1 MAMWVLTPPFYTS
14 ADRIGVGILSDLCWV
29 RLLALLQEGK
39 RPAGLLRVLEP
50 NGFSSFVV
58 QTIGYKYVFIS
69 TLPTIYLPHE
79 TNLIQVIAALSGVL
93 AILSIPFMHETY
105 APVIRMRRDLA
116 SGDPERIKNARRYL
130 GPEVQQ
136 LGRWKFLWTNL
147 SRPVV
152 LLTRSL
158 ICFVL
163 SLYMALLYGIYYLM
177 FATFSGP

>member
-1 MAMWVLTPPFYTS
+1 MHSRPRWGGSLDSGSFVSHDLPFFNVPHAGYLIAGIVGATPLAVGAGSVADLFSERDRASAMAMWVLTPPFHTS

-79 TNLIQVIAALSGVL
+79 AN
-93 AILSIPFMHETY
+93 
-105 APVIRMRRDLA
+105 
-116 SGDPERIKNARRYL
+116 
-130 GPEVQQ
+130 
-136 LGRWKFLWTNL
+136 
-147 SRPVV
+147 
-152 LLTRSL
+152 
-158 ICFVL
+158 FV
-163 SLYMALLYGIYYLM
+163 
-177 FATFSGP
+177 